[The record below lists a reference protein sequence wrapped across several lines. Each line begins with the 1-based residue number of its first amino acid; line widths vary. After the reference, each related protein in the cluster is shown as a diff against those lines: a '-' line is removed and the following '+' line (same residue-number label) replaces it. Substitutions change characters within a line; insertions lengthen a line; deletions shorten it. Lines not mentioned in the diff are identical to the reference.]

1 MRWYFKFLI
10 VITCCFSSFFCL
22 FVFIAIVKFSCLRYF
37 QPTLEIVTLYSAAWV
52 LVILCPLECA
62 LCLTFNSDERH
73 KTFPPTVIRHDDV
86 VWCTDSWPITKAAC
100 AYCLIMHVLWQAKV
114 TVFESYNSRSRARV
128 VWWFWLGAI
137 ISFECQIMPV
147 NLSVVLLSLSCGK

>member
-1 MRWYFKFLI
+1 MVFQVSYCNNLLFQQF
-10 VITCCFSSFFCL
+10 FFCL

-52 LVILCPLECA
+52 FVILCPLECA

-73 KTFPPTVIRHDDV
+73 KTFLPAVIRHDDV